1 MGSGL
6 FFYVCVG
13 SGVMGRID
21 TDLGEEN
28 SAGRCHVYVVC
39 VSKYIHTLKMLVAH
53 LKSEVCLFGVF

>member
-1 MGSGL
+1 
-6 FFYVCVG
+6 
-13 SGVMGRID
+13 MGRID

-28 SAGRCHVYVVC
+28 SAGRCRVYVVC